1 MPLLDA
7 MVVIPMDSGLSADAA
22 VNTFKF
28 NVSTSDAS
36 SHASIR
42 THLALFYSAI
52 QEHWSVNVNPEAVR
66 LKMYDHDAPVPRAPI
81 YDELLGLAAGTG
93 LDELPSEIAV
103 CVSFQGLRLSGV
115 PQARRR
121 GRIYFGPLK
130 ATANA
135 NGRLYFVVAE
145 DIRDAADAMATSCDA
160 ETGLDWVVVSGVAG
174 TTPRF
179 CPVHDGWVDNAF
191 DVQRRRG
198 LTPSLRNSWSI

>member
-1 MPLLDA
+1 
-7 MVVIPMDSGLSADAA
+7 

-28 NVSTSDAS
+28 NVSTSDAGA
-36 SHASIR
+36 HASIR
-42 THLALFYSAI
+42 THLQLFYSAI
-52 QEHWSVNVNPEAVR
+52 QEHWSVNVNPPAVR
-66 LKMYDHDAPVPRAPI
+66 LKMYEHDAPTPRAPI
-81 YDELLGLAAGTG
+81 YDELLGLTGGTSV
-93 LDELPSEIAV
+93 DELPSEIAV
-103 CVSFQGLRLSGV
+103 CISFQGLRLSGV

-135 NGRLYFVVAE
+135 NGRLYFLIAD
-145 DIRDAADAMATSCDA
+145 DIKDAVQNMAQACDD
-160 ETGLDWVVVSGVAG
+160 ETGLDWVVVSGVPG

-198 LTPSLRNSWSI
+198 LTASLRNTWAIT